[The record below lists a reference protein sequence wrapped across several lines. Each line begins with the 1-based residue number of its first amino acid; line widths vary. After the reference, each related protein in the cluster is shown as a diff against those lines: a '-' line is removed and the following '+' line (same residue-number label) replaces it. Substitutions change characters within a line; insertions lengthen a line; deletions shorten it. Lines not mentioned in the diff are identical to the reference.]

1 METFGQRLSR
11 LRKEHELTQNDIAE
25 KLNISAQAI
34 SKWENDLTSPD
45 IDSLIRLA
53 DIFNIS
59 LDELMGREVSS
70 TLYLEKEERKDIN
83 KMIFKISIVDDD
95 GDKVN
100 LNLPLAVVKVFLDEN
115 GKLSK
120 IIDGNDALE
129 GIDFNK
135 LIELVEQG
143 VFGELLNIET
153 ADGETVIIRIE

>member
-25 KLNISAQAI
+25 RLNISAQAI

-59 LDELMGREVSS
+59 LDELMGREVN
-70 TLYLEKEERKDIN
+70 TTMYLEKEERKDIN

-100 LNLPLAVVKVFLDEN
+100 LNLPLAVVKVFLDED
-115 GKLSK
+115 GKLSNVSYRNK
-120 IIDGNDALE
+120 ALN

-153 ADGETVIIRIE
+153 ADGETVIIKIE

>member
-1 METFGQRLSR
+1 M
-11 LRKEHELTQNDIAE
+11 
-25 KLNISAQAI
+25 
-34 SKWENDLTSPD
+34 SKWENDLTSPN
-45 IDSLIRLA
+45 IDSLIKLA

-95 GDKVN
+95 GDKVSI
-100 LNLPLAVVKVFLDEN
+100 NLPLAVVKVFLDED
-115 GKLSK
+115 GKLSNVSYRNK
-120 IIDGNDALE
+120 ALN

>member
-100 LNLPLAVVKVFLDEN
+100 INLPLAVVKVFLDED
-115 GKLSK
+115 GKLSNVSYRNK
-120 IIDGNDALE
+120 ALR
-129 GIDFNK
+129 GIEFNK